1 MLRLLDC
8 QTNEVASRMGREAA
22 VDYIADIWVAAVE
35 SGEDVKVQETLA
47 EEGYTCGGTAD
58 EVIGQYYGQ

>member
-1 MLRLLDC
+1 
-8 QTNEVASRMGREAA
+8 MGREAA